1 MEKVFDSKLLTS
13 ILSKSSLNKYSNIRI
28 GDKASYLF
36 MPQSIS
42 DLSSII
48 VGANK
53 ANLEILPVGGAS
65 NILFGNVG
73 DRVLILDRD
82 LPMYYNIKENEVIVT
97 SNHNISTFVDE
108 MKKHRL
114 GGLEFLAGI
123 PAHIGGAVY
132 MNAGAFGKNISDYIK
147 WVEIVNVNGKRETL
161 THDEISFSYRKT
173 SINGFI
179 IYVSFELDQK
189 PKNKISAEIKYI
201 VSKRHSRHP
210 YDYPSLG
217 STFKNP
223 ENNYAGKL
231 IEECDLKGTRIG
243 DAEISRKHGNFI
255 INKGNATFDD
265 VMSLIELIKN
275 EVYRK
280 KGIKLELEIKVIN

>member
-13 ILSKSSLNKYSNIRI
+13 ILSKSSLKDYSNIRI

-48 VGANK
+48 VKANK
-53 ANLEILPVGGAS
+53 ADLEILPVGGAS

-97 SNHNISTFVDE
+97 SNHNISIFIDE
-108 MKKHRL
+108 MKKHNL

-147 WVEIVNVNGKRETL
+147 WVEIVNVNGKREIL

-179 IYVSFELDQK
+179 IYVSFGLDQK
-189 PKNKISAEIKYI
+189 PKNKISAEIKDI
-201 VSKRHSRHP
+201 ISKRHSRHP

-243 DAEISRKHGNFI
+243 DAEISSKHGNFI

-265 VMSLIELIKN
+265 VMSLIELMKN
-275 EVYRK
+275 EVYKK

>member
-13 ILSKSSLNKYSNIRI
+13 ILSESSLKDYSNIRI

-48 VGANK
+48 VKANK
-53 ANLEILPVGGAS
+53 ADLEILPVGGAS

-97 SNHNISTFVDE
+97 SNHNISIFIDE
-108 MKKHRL
+108 MKKHNL

-147 WVEIVNVNGKRETL
+147 WVEIVNVNGKREIL

-179 IYVSFELDQK
+179 IYVSFGLDQK
-189 PKNKISAEIKYI
+189 PKNKISAEIKDI
-201 VSKRHSRHP
+201 ISKRHSRHP

-255 INKGNATFDD
+255 INKDNATFDD
-265 VMSLIELIKN
+265 VMSLIELMKN
-275 EVYRK
+275 EVYKK